1 MNRVRRVA
9 QTWMRRA
16 LAGGQRAT
24 CCAVGILALAV
35 SGTAAAGGT
44 GVFFG
49 SSFYSANAN
58 QPLSVDITTNLLGTP
73 AGGGTVSFDTS
84 LCSAPPMISGPA
96 TANGTGITNYQF
108 VFPALESCNIT
119 VNWDPDG
126 AGPDP
131 VVSDISM
138 FQVDDY
144 SIVVDQDPGA
154 LINPLSPNPTF
165 SVTVL
170 NGGTPVPGLF
180 VRWDVT
186 PPVGSPA
193 VYGSVCSP
201 SIYDTDNAGRSTYSF
216 ADSPAQ
222 ARDQFGVYMI
232 TITPGDGGNCAING
246 VAGDDG
252 AGAKGIFGSF
262 PSLMFMLQN
271 EDLELVFDNPPTQV
285 VSGQPAAFPVQLRGV
300 SSMTGISGQT
310 VNWFASPSGIV
321 TPLSGNVVTDGSGFG
336 VITLTGGTPDL
347 MGGFLNALVS
357 LPLPTPN
364 DARTAGASF
373 VVADLNLAVS
383 TPAPTGPTFSDE
395 QAAGFSVLATSNTG
409 NTDDPA
415 PGVPI
420 TFSITSG
427 NGTFVG
433 GGSSAVVNTDTG
445 GMASSPAVVMGRS
458 NGPMV
463 VQADGG
469 AYGVVSQ
476 NYSVQA
482 SSYTLTAVGTPAS
495 QDIDISG
502 SAPLAVR
509 LERAGSSTPVALA
522 AESINWQVSPNDGSF
537 VSPAPTT
544 TDGSGLASASFI
556 PVNSGSYVVTGSF
569 ATGFTTDPTQ
579 SFTVNVTAPVLTLD
593 AVSGDGQ
600 TGDPG
605 TTLSSPL
612 VVQALDDGLPP
623 SSGLVEWS
631 ASGGVT
637 LTGSSSPGP
646 LITETLDVNGRSS
659 VQVTL
664 PEQPGTFTVTA
675 TRVFG
680 QLKGLSLPGP
690 SVTFTVTG
698 GAQNQP
704 SVQAFEGDG
713 QTGIVGTPGNMLEAR
728 VLIGRSPAEGVTVN
742 WDVIAGDASV
752 SPTTSTT
759 DSQGIARTA
768 LQFGPNPGNST
779 IRASNSE
786 GSQALF
792 RVTAAASPSLTIVSG
807 QGQQAAAGT
816 RLGDDFVAKVSS
828 QSGEALQGIAVRWT
842 VVDGGGT
849 LDTSESLTNPFGQAS
864 NRLTLGSTQGTSTVE
879 AALADGTRV
888 TFSALATGPDGNA
901 DIRLLR
907 DSGDGQR
914 GLVGTSTDQ
923 PLRVRLLN
931 AGVGVPSAR
940 IFWEVVSGSATLDAA
955 ESTSDVDG
963 FASIGLVFGPDSGPI
978 QVRARATSAPDP
990 VLFMLTAANPSL
1002 GGVSG
1007 NGQTGIAGEMLNDDL
1022 QVNVALPG
1030 SKGLGG
1036 VPVQWQVLSGGG
1048 SLGAAQSLSNS
1059 AGIASNQWTLGD
1071 TIGEQ
1076 SVRATLPGGEEI
1088 IFTATASAAP
1098 AAGTLQIISGD
1109 GQSLPTGKPSNPL
1122 VIELRDSAGRV
1133 IPDALIEWSADSQ
1146 LVALRDASTRT
1157 GADGRTSNVAT
1168 VQIPGAVSVSARVA
1182 GSDGP
1187 SVSFQLTG
1195 GVAQIPGLSERERA
1209 VGAAIDNACPALAA
1223 LPSRSPEQE
1232 DLLSRC
1238 SELVVGAGDNP
1249 DEVREALGQLPTD
1262 VGTTMSGQGIE
1273 GVNVQFDN
1281 LDTRLFM
1288 IRGEK
1293 SGGQRNQFNIGLWTP
1308 DGTLPLSFLPSA
1320 FMAGAAEDEQAG
1332 LDFDRWGF
1340 FATGQIGRG
1349 EVRAGERS
1357 PEFDYDIAGLTFGVD
1372 YRFSDRVVA
1381 GVALGYSDNDAE
1393 LAGGRG
1399 DVATKGWNL
1408 SGYATWYSDNAWYV
1422 DGTLMVGR
1430 LDYDLQRR
1438 VRYTITALDGGVTTI
1453 DQVGTSSTDGDVFG
1467 TSISVG
1473 RDWQK
1478 GPWSLSSYVRGQ
1490 FSRVESDG
1498 FVERMQADR
1507 PGQGL
1512 ALAID
1517 SRTTESMTSVIGG
1530 RATYILSRDWGIL
1543 MPNMT
1548 LEWEHEF
1555 EDDPSR
1561 LTARFAFDPTRSVIE
1576 QFGDATD
1583 SDYFNVGIGVSA
1595 LFPGGR
1601 SAYLYYEELVGASR
1615 VSQGLLSLGV
1625 RFEF

>member
-1 MNRVRRVA
+1 MNRVRRAA

-186 PPVGSPA
+186 PPIGSPA

-252 AGAKGIFGSF
+252 AGAKGVFGSF

-310 VNWFASPSGIV
+310 VNWSASPSGIV

-395 QAAGFSVLATSNTG
+395 QAAGFSVVATSNTG

-415 PGVPI
+415 SGVPI

-458 NGPMV
+458 NGPVV

-556 PVNSGSYVVTGSF
+556 PANSGSYVVTGSF

-605 TTLSSPL
+605 TTLPSPL

-698 GAQNQP
+698 GAEDEP
-704 SVQAFEGDG
+704 FVQAFGG
-713 QTGIVGTPGNMLEAR
+713 TSRVGIAGSSGETLEAR
-728 VLIGRSPAEGVTVN
+728 VLIGREPAVNKEVN
-742 WDVIAGDASV
+742 WAVIEG
-752 SPTTSTT
+752 
-759 DSQGIARTA
+759 TA
-768 LQFGPNPGNST
+768 
-779 IRASNSE
+779 
-786 GSQALF
+786 
-792 RVTAAASPSLTIVSG
+792 
-807 QGQQAAAGT
+807 
-816 RLGDDFVAKVSS
+816 
-828 QSGEALQGIAVRWT
+828 T
-842 VVDGGGT
+842 VVDSTSRTNDQGVATTMLNYGTGRSTVRASVDSGSETFFQITAVEGT
-849 LDTSESLTNPFGQAS
+849 LQAVSPEQVTGTPRAALAEDFVVEVRSPSGAAVPNIAVTWTVIDGAGSLRQTETPTDPFGQAR
-864 NRLTLGSTQGTSTVE
+864 NRLTFGSDPGTTLVE
-879 AALADGTRV
+879 ASLADGARV
-888 TFSALATGPDGNA
+888 TFTAVAVGPDGNTEFTLVRDVA
-901 DIRLLR
+901 DPPP
-907 DSGDGQR
+907 
-914 GLVGTSTDQ
+914 GLVGTRLDS
-923 PLRVRLLN
+923 PLRVRLLRN
-931 AGVGVPSAR
+931 GVGVAEEEIR
-940 IFWEVVSGSATLDAA
+940 WEVLPPGAATLDEPPIITDSNGYA
-955 ESTSDVDG
+955 EL
-963 FASIGLVFGPDSGPI
+963 GLKYGTVAGPF
-978 QVRARATSAPDP
+978 QVRASASVAPAP
-990 VLFMLTAANPSL
+990 VLFNLSAVNPAL
-1002 GGVSG
+1002 GGTSG
-1007 NGQTGIAGEMLNDDL
+1007 NGQTGTAGQPLPNDL
-1022 QVNVALPG
+1022 EVNVAEPG

-1036 VPVQWQVLSGGG
+1036 VPVQWRVVSGGG
-1048 SLGAAQSLSNS
+1048 TLGSTQSLSNAS
-1059 AGIASNQWTLGD
+1059 GIASNQWTLGS
-1071 TIGEQ
+1071 TLGEQ
-1076 SVRATLPGGEEI
+1076 RVAATLPGGQEI
-1088 IFTATASAAP
+1088 LFTANATASP
-1098 AAGTLQIISGD
+1098 ADGSLQIIAGD
-1109 GQSLPTGKPSNPL
+1109 GQALPTGQPSTPL
-1122 VIELRDSAGRV
+1122 VVELRDSAGQP
-1133 IPDALIEWSADSQ
+1133 IPNALIEWNTDGQ
-1146 LVALRDASTRT
+1146 RVALRDTSTRT
-1157 GADGRTSNVAT
+1157 GSDGQASNIAT
-1168 VQIPGAVSVSARVA
+1168 VLIPGAASVSAKVA
-1182 GSDGP
+1182 GESGP
-1187 SVSFQLTG
+1187 SVSFQLSG
-1195 GVAQIPGLSERERA
+1195 GIALIPGLSERERE

-1223 LPSRSPEQE
+1223 LPTRTPEQQ
-1232 DLLSRC
+1232 DLFLRC
-1238 SELVVGAGDNP
+1238 SEMVGNASDNP
-1249 DEVREALGQLPTD
+1249 DEVRNALGELPAD
-1262 VGTTMSGQGIE
+1262 VGQTMSNQGTESI
-1273 GVNVQFDN
+1273 GVQFDN

-1293 SGGQRNQFNIGLWTP
+1293 SGGQRNQFNIGMWTP

-1490 FSRVESDG
+1490 FSRVESDA